1 MMIEEVG
8 IVERA
13 EVDFIWVVPMRS
25 GGGCGSC
32 KSSESC
38 STSLVATLFQGKVN
52 KTIRIDNTIN
62 AKVNDRVV
70 LGLHAQGLLSGAVL
84 IYLLPILTLF
94 VFAVLGQQF
103 LGEVASIVM
112 GLFGLAI
119 GLLLS
124 KKIAQSI
131 FMKAQLEVVGLRVE

>member
-1 MMIEEVG
+1 
-8 IVERA
+8 
-13 EVDFIWVVPMRS
+13 
-25 GGGCGSC
+25 
-32 KSSESC
+32 
-38 STSLVATLFQGKVN
+38 
-52 KTIRIDNTIN
+52 
-62 AKVNDRVV
+62 V